1 MKKILISAIALL
13 FMLNTTAFAEENIST
28 ISVNGEGIVETS
40 PDRATV
46 TISVINRDRDAG
58 KVQATNAKT
67 TSGVIQSIVAL
78 GIERKNIRTG
88 SYNFHPT
95 YRQEENRRQVLTG
108 YEASN
113 TITVIIDNLNLVG
126 KVIDTSLSHGAN
138 NVNSLSFGL
147 RDKKALQNEALRL
160 ATRDARTKAEIVA
173 SELGKVILG
182 VKSVSINSSSISSP
196 QRYNKMAMLGS
207 SDMMV
212 AETPIESGTLNC
224 TANVHVEFIVS
235 R

>member
-1 MKKILISAIALL
+1 M
-13 FMLNTTAFAEENIST
+13 
-28 ISVNGEGIVETS
+28 
-40 PDRATV
+40 
-46 TISVINRDRDAG
+46 
-58 KVQATNAKT
+58 
-67 TSGVIQSIVAL
+67 
-78 GIERKNIRTG
+78 
-88 SYNFHPT
+88 
-95 YRQEENRRQVLTG
+95 LTG

-126 KVIDTSLSHGAN
+126 KVIDTALSHGAN